1 MEDDL
6 RTVLAGGCGRG
17 FTVLCTV
24 MDSDLLS
31 LVARVAGATGMVIA
45 AAREPAA
52 GADWAAV
59 RCDPA
64 RAVPLRS
71 HIVDAA
77 VLKETEDL
85 ADVAEEVRRVLV
97 PGGDVRVLASDA
109 GDVAEAALLAA
120 MIRPLRRDPSG
131 VVVAQGP

>member
-1 MEDDL
+1 MADDL
-6 RTVLAGGCGRG
+6 LTVLADGCGRG

-24 MDSDLLS
+24 TDPDLLS
-31 LVARVAGATGMVIA
+31 LLASVAGATGMVIA
-45 AAREPAA
+45 AAREPAT
-52 GADWAAV
+52 GGDWAAL
-59 RCDPA
+59 RSDPA
-64 RAVPLRS
+64 KGIPLRS

-77 VLKETEDL
+77 VLRETADL
-85 ADVAEEVRRVLV
+85 AEVAEEVRRLLV

-109 GDVAEAALLAA
+109 GDVAAAALLGA

>member
-1 MEDDL
+1 MGDDL

-31 LVARVAGATGMVIA
+31 LVARIAGATGMVIA
-45 AAREPAA
+45 AARDPAA

-77 VLKETEDL
+77 VLKVTEDL

-97 PGGDVRVLASDA
+97 PGGDVRVLASDE
-109 GDVAEAALLAA
+109 GGVAEAALLGA